1 MIALSDVQSHCDRIL
16 DAVEQAVVG
25 KREALEL
32 VLLGMLADGHVLI
45 EDFPGLAKTL
55 LARSF
60 AAVTDLR
67 FSRIQFTPDLMPAD
81 VTGSSIYNQRTSE
94 FDFRPGPVFAN
105 LLLGDEINR
114 APPKTQAALLEAM
127 QERQVTLEG
136 ETRQLERPFLVLATQ
151 NPIEYEGTYPLPE
164 AQLDRFLLRIGVGYP
179 AREHEWE
186 MLERRRERRVDEVEL
201 TPVVDRETVL
211 ALQRAIEEV
220 HVAESIGLYMV
231 DVVAATRASTR
242 VQVGASPRGSLALL
256 KLSRGLAAL
265 ARPRLRHARGR
276 EERRRARARPPPHSE
291 PRAVGAADTR
301 RGCRA
306 GVSGRRADAQGRGRR
321 SRLAVTRAATAKL
334 AGYASLAALGLFAGI
349 AFGRAEL
356 VVLATPFVL
365 VLAIGLVFGSE
376 PALEV
381 EFESDAARTL
391 EGDEVPLHIRLDA
404 GTRIERLELSLA
416 LPRDAVAVGDT
427 SFGLTLGEGEQR
439 ELTTSL
445 RFPRWGV
452 YRLGRLGLAAFDRLG
467 LFVFE
472 RELPASRLLRVYPR
486 EERLREI
493 VRPRDTQAYVGN
505 LVARQKGEGIEFA
518 DLRLY
523 QPGDRVRR
531 VNWKATARRGALV
544 VNEEHPE
551 RNAAA
556 VLLLDSFAE
565 ARLGAAGTLDQAV
578 RATAALAGAYLRRR
592 DQVGLL
598 SFGGSL
604 NWLEPALG
612 TVQLYR
618 IVEALLDTEVV
629 LSYVW
634 RDIRVIPTHALPP
647 KALVLCLTPLLDERM
662 VNALVDVRG
671 RGADVAAVEIAPESF
686 IQVREGE
693 QAQLAFR
700 IWKLRRAAVRSN
712 FRRLGVPVVQW
723 RWGDPLE
730 PVLEEVSSFRRFAR
744 AMRA

>member
-1 MIALSDVQSHCDRIL
+1 M
-16 DAVEQAVVG
+16 
-25 KREALEL
+25 
-32 VLLGMLADGHVLI
+32 
-45 EDFPGLAKTL
+45 
-55 LARSF
+55 
-60 AAVTDLR
+60 
-67 FSRIQFTPDLMPAD
+67 
-81 VTGSSIYNQRTSE
+81 
-94 FDFRPGPVFAN
+94 
-105 LLLGDEINR
+105 
-114 APPKTQAALLEAM
+114 
-127 QERQVTLEG
+127 
-136 ETRQLERPFLVLATQ
+136 
-151 NPIEYEGTYPLPE
+151 
-164 AQLDRFLLRIGVGYP
+164 
-179 AREHEWE
+179 
-186 MLERRRERRVDEVEL
+186 
-201 TPVVDRETVL
+201 
-211 ALQRAIEEV
+211 
-220 HVAESIGLYMV
+220 
-231 DVVAATRASTR
+231 
-242 VQVGASPRGSLALL
+242 
-256 KLSRGLAAL
+256 
-265 ARPRLRHARGR
+265 
-276 EERRRARARPPPHSE
+276 
-291 PRAVGAADTR
+291 
-301 RGCRA
+301 
-306 GVSGRRADAQGRGRR
+306 
-321 SRLAVTRAATAKL
+321 TRAATAKL
-334 AGYASLAALGLFAGI
+334 AGYASLGALGLFAGI

-356 VVLATPFVL
+356 VVLAAPFVL
-365 VLAIGLVFGSE
+365 VLAIGLVFGDE
-376 PALEV
+376 PELDAEV
-381 EFESDAARTL
+381 HCDTARTL
-391 EGDEVPLHIRLDA
+391 EGEDVPLRIVLEARS
-404 GTRIERLELSLA
+404 RIERLELSLA
-416 LPRDAVAVGDT
+416 LPRDATAVGDT
-427 SFGLTLGEGEQR
+427 SFGLTLADGERR

-445 RFPRWGV
+445 HFPRWGV

-472 RELPASRLLRVYPR
+472 RELPVSHLLRVYPR

-493 VRPRDTQAYVGN
+493 VRPRETQAYVGN

-686 IQVREGE
+686 VQMKEGR
-693 QAQLAFR
+693 QAELAYR
-700 IWKLRRAAVRSN
+700 IWKLRRAAVRSR

>member
-1 MIALSDVQSHCDRIL
+1 M
-16 DAVEQAVVG
+16 
-25 KREALEL
+25 
-32 VLLGMLADGHVLI
+32 
-45 EDFPGLAKTL
+45 
-55 LARSF
+55 
-60 AAVTDLR
+60 
-67 FSRIQFTPDLMPAD
+67 
-81 VTGSSIYNQRTSE
+81 
-94 FDFRPGPVFAN
+94 
-105 LLLGDEINR
+105 
-114 APPKTQAALLEAM
+114 
-127 QERQVTLEG
+127 
-136 ETRQLERPFLVLATQ
+136 
-151 NPIEYEGTYPLPE
+151 
-164 AQLDRFLLRIGVGYP
+164 
-179 AREHEWE
+179 
-186 MLERRRERRVDEVEL
+186 
-201 TPVVDRETVL
+201 
-211 ALQRAIEEV
+211 
-220 HVAESIGLYMV
+220 
-231 DVVAATRASTR
+231 
-242 VQVGASPRGSLALL
+242 
-256 KLSRGLAAL
+256 
-265 ARPRLRHARGR
+265 
-276 EERRRARARPPPHSE
+276 
-291 PRAVGAADTR
+291 
-301 RGCRA
+301 
-306 GVSGRRADAQGRGRR
+306 
-321 SRLAVTRAATAKL
+321 TRAATAKF
-334 AGYASLAALGLFAGI
+334 AGYASLGALGLFAGI
-349 AFGRAEL
+349 ALGRAEL
-356 VVLATPFVL
+356 VVLAAPFVL
-365 VLAIGLVFGSE
+365 VLALGLVTGVE

-381 EFESDAARTL
+381 VVHAENERAL
-391 EGDEVPLHIRLDA
+391 EGDEVGVRIEVEA
-404 GTRIERLELSLA
+404 TSRIERLELSLA
-416 LPRDAVAVGDT
+416 VPRDAIAEGDT
-427 SFGLTLGEGEQR
+427 SFGATLAEGER
-439 ELTTSL
+439 AELTTSL

-452 YRLGRLGLAAFDRLG
+452 YRVGRVGLAAFDRLG

-472 RELPASRLLRVYPR
+472 RELPAPHLLRVYPR

-531 VNWKATARRGALV
+531 VNWKATARRGSLV

-598 SFGGSL
+598 SFGGSV
-604 NWLEPALG
+604 NWLEPSLG

-647 KALVLCLTPLLDERM
+647 KALVLALTPLLDERM

-671 RGADVAAVEIAPESF
+671 RGADVAVVEIAPESF
-686 IQVREGE
+686 VHVRGGE
-693 QAQLAFR
+693 QAELAYR
-700 IWKLRRAAVRSN
+700 LWKLRRAAVRSR
-712 FRRLGVPVVQW
+712 FRSLGVPVAQW

>member
-1 MIALSDVQSHCDRIL
+1 M
-16 DAVEQAVVG
+16 
-25 KREALEL
+25 
-32 VLLGMLADGHVLI
+32 
-45 EDFPGLAKTL
+45 
-55 LARSF
+55 
-60 AAVTDLR
+60 
-67 FSRIQFTPDLMPAD
+67 
-81 VTGSSIYNQRTSE
+81 
-94 FDFRPGPVFAN
+94 
-105 LLLGDEINR
+105 
-114 APPKTQAALLEAM
+114 
-127 QERQVTLEG
+127 
-136 ETRQLERPFLVLATQ
+136 
-151 NPIEYEGTYPLPE
+151 
-164 AQLDRFLLRIGVGYP
+164 
-179 AREHEWE
+179 
-186 MLERRRERRVDEVEL
+186 
-201 TPVVDRETVL
+201 L

-265 ARPRLRHARGR
+265 RGR
-276 EERRRARARPPPHSE
+276 DFVTPEDVKNVAVPALAHRLTLQ
-291 PRAVGAADTR
+291 PRAVGAADPR
-301 RGCRA
+301 RGRRA
-306 GVSGRRADAQGRGRR
+306 GVPGRRADAQGRGRR

-381 EFESDAARTL
+381 EFKATRPGRSKATRCHSD
-391 EGDEVPLHIRLDA
+391 IRLDA

-612 TVQLYR
+612 PCSSIASSR
-618 IVEALLDTEVV
+618 RC
-629 LSYVW
+629 S
-634 RDIRVIPTHALPP
+634 
-647 KALVLCLTPLLDERM
+647 TPRSCC
-662 VNALVDVRG
+662 RTC
-671 RGADVAAVEIAPESF
+671 
-686 IQVREGE
+686 GE
-693 QAQLAFR
+693 TSA
-700 IWKLRRAAVRSN
+700 
-712 FRRLGVPVVQW
+712 
-723 RWGDPLE
+723 
-730 PVLEEVSSFRRFAR
+730 
-744 AMRA
+744 

>member
-1 MIALSDVQSHCDRIL
+1 M
-16 DAVEQAVVG
+16 
-25 KREALEL
+25 
-32 VLLGMLADGHVLI
+32 
-45 EDFPGLAKTL
+45 
-55 LARSF
+55 
-60 AAVTDLR
+60 
-67 FSRIQFTPDLMPAD
+67 
-81 VTGSSIYNQRTSE
+81 
-94 FDFRPGPVFAN
+94 
-105 LLLGDEINR
+105 
-114 APPKTQAALLEAM
+114 
-127 QERQVTLEG
+127 
-136 ETRQLERPFLVLATQ
+136 
-151 NPIEYEGTYPLPE
+151 
-164 AQLDRFLLRIGVGYP
+164 
-179 AREHEWE
+179 
-186 MLERRRERRVDEVEL
+186 
-201 TPVVDRETVL
+201 
-211 ALQRAIEEV
+211 
-220 HVAESIGLYMV
+220 
-231 DVVAATRASTR
+231 
-242 VQVGASPRGSLALL
+242 
-256 KLSRGLAAL
+256 
-265 ARPRLRHARGR
+265 
-276 EERRRARARPPPHSE
+276 
-291 PRAVGAADTR
+291 
-301 RGCRA
+301 
-306 GVSGRRADAQGRGRR
+306 
-321 SRLAVTRAATAKL
+321 TRAATAKL
-334 AGYASLAALGLFAGI
+334 AGYASLGALGLFAGI

-365 VLAIGLVFGSE
+365 VLAIGLVFSSE
-376 PALEV
+376 PELDVEV
-381 EFESDAARTL
+381 HSDTARSI
-391 EGDEVPLHIRLDA
+391 EGEEVPLRVQLA
-404 GTRIERLELSLA
+404 ATSRIERLELSLA
-416 LPRDAVAVGDT
+416 LPRDAVAVDDM
-427 SFGLTLGEGEQR
+427 SFGLTLAEGEQR
-439 ELTTSL
+439 ELATSL

-472 RELPASRLLRVYPR
+472 QELPASHLLRVYPS
-486 EERLREI
+486 EERLRDI

-518 DLRLY
+518 DIRLY

-551 RNAAA
+551 RNAAT

-598 SFGGSL
+598 RFGGSL

-671 RGADVAAVEIAPESF
+671 RGADVAAIEIAPESF
-686 IQVREGE
+686 VEVQAGE
-693 QAQLAFR
+693 QPELAYR
-700 IWKLRRAAVRSN
+700 IWKLRRAAVRSS

>member
-1 MIALSDVQSHCDRIL
+1 
-16 DAVEQAVVG
+16 
-25 KREALEL
+25 
-32 VLLGMLADGHVLI
+32 
-45 EDFPGLAKTL
+45 
-55 LARSF
+55 
-60 AAVTDLR
+60 
-67 FSRIQFTPDLMPAD
+67 
-81 VTGSSIYNQRTSE
+81 
-94 FDFRPGPVFAN
+94 
-105 LLLGDEINR
+105 
-114 APPKTQAALLEAM
+114 
-127 QERQVTLEG
+127 
-136 ETRQLERPFLVLATQ
+136 
-151 NPIEYEGTYPLPE
+151 
-164 AQLDRFLLRIGVGYP
+164 
-179 AREHEWE
+179 
-186 MLERRRERRVDEVEL
+186 
-201 TPVVDRETVL
+201 
-211 ALQRAIEEV
+211 
-220 HVAESIGLYMV
+220 
-231 DVVAATRASTR
+231 
-242 VQVGASPRGSLALL
+242 
-256 KLSRGLAAL
+256 
-265 ARPRLRHARGR
+265 
-276 EERRRARARPPPHSE
+276 
-291 PRAVGAADTR
+291 
-301 RGCRA
+301 
-306 GVSGRRADAQGRGRR
+306 
-321 SRLAVTRAATAKL
+321 
-334 AGYASLAALGLFAGI
+334 
-349 AFGRAEL
+349 
-356 VVLATPFVL
+356 VLATPFVL
-365 VLAIGLVFGSE
+365 VLAIGLVFTSE
-376 PALEV
+376 PELDV
-381 EFESDAARTL
+381 DVHTDAVRAL
-391 EGDEVPLHIRLDA
+391 EGDEVQVRVVLEARSKV
-404 GTRIERLELSLA
+404 ERLELSLA
-416 LPRDAVAVGDT
+416 PPRDARAMGDT
-427 SFGLTLGEGEQR
+427 SFGLTLGDGERR
-439 ELTTSL
+439 ELTASL

-452 YRLGRLGLAAFDRLG
+452 YRLGRLGLAIFDRLG

-472 RELPASRLLRVYPR
+472 RELPAGHLLRVYPR

-523 QPGDRVRR
+523 EPGDRVRR
-531 VNWKATARRGALV
+531 VNWKATARRGSLV

-662 VNALVDVRG
+662 VDALADVRG

-686 IQVREGE
+686 IRVGEGG
-693 QAQLAFR
+693 QAQLAHR
-700 IWKLRRAAVRSN
+700 IWKLRRAAVRSR

-723 RWGDPLE
+723 HWGDPLE